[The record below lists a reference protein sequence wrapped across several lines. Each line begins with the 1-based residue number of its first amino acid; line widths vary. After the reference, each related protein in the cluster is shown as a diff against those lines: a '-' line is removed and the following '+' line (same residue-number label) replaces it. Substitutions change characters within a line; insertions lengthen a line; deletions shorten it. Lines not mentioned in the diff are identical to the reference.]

1 MGKII
6 YVVTI
11 EEVCDLDEFP
21 HKPRAFSKKEDALNF
36 LKSTY
41 EEVKDDFDESYT
53 KEYEDGDEGAT
64 IYKEGYWSS
73 DRWVITMSEC
83 ELDAD
88 I

>member
-11 EEVCDLDEFP
+11 EEVYDFQEFT
-21 HKPRAFSKKEDALNF
+21 HKPRAFSKKEDALKF

-41 EEVKDDFDESYT
+41 EDVKEDYDDSYE
-53 KEYEDGDEGAT
+53 KEYEDGDKGAC
-64 IYKEGYWSS
+64 IYKDGYWSS
-73 DRWVITMSEC
+73 DRWIITMSEC